1 MKTTGLKRYAY
12 NFCISFD
19 IIIVGSIQDTHN
31 KYLMEKQ
38 YCIKPR
44 SIKEMFIGLELMLCF
59 HESSTIKCVSMS
71 NQPWSSRPTLID
83 LRLDDVHYYPLI
95 ISVNRCDESFSSVE
109 DPFSGTWVPSKIEDV
124 NLKVVNMIKG
134 INEFKYTHKT
144 YLLWVDATLM
154 VGNVARDKNGTM
166 ISANVTVK
174 NQQTIAHVKKII
186 TGILITALAS
196 VIKIIMINNN
206 NLDPYS
212 IKIDEKSLKNIIFT
226 ILDNK

>member
-1 MKTTGLKRYAY
+1 MRYAY

-19 IIIVGSIQDTHN
+19 IIIVDSIQDTHN
-31 KYLMEKQ
+31 TYLMEKQ

-44 SIKEMFIGLELMLCF
+44 SIKEMFIVLELMLCF
-59 HESSTIKCVSMS
+59 PESSTIKCVSMS
-71 NQPWSSRPTLID
+71 NQPWSFRPMLID

-95 ISVNRCDESFSSVE
+95 ISINRCDESFSSVE
-109 DPFSGTWVPSKIEDV
+109 DPFSRTCVPSKIEDV
-124 NLKVVNMIKG
+124 NLKVLNMIKG

-144 YLLWVDATLM
+144 YLLWVDVTLM

-174 NQQTIAHVKKII
+174 NQQTIAHVKRII